1 VPTDESR
8 SAHDASAHDASAH
21 DASAHDA
28 VVAFNARLGV
38 VLFLVYLLLYVG
50 FIYLS
55 AFQRE
60 RMATEVIGRV
70 NLAVVYG
77 FALIAAAFVM
87 ALLYMVLC
95 RREPAATDT
104 REGGR

>member
-1 VPTDESR
+1 MRTNDPYS
-8 SAHDASAHDASAH
+8 SA
-21 DASAHDA
+21 
-28 VVAFNARLGV
+28 VAYNARLGV
-38 VLFLVYLLLYVG
+38 VLFLIYLLLYVG

-60 RMATEVIGRV
+60 RMAAEIIGRV

-77 FALIAAAFVM
+77 LGLIVAAFVM

-95 RREPAATDT
+95 RREPAQSEPGED
-104 REGGR
+104 GR

>member
-1 VPTDESR
+1 VPISETGR
-8 SAHDASAHDASAH
+8 AAR
-21 DASAHDA
+21 DA

-60 RMATEVIGRV
+60 RMAVEVIGRV

-77 FALIAAAFVM
+77 FALIAAAFIM

-95 RREPAATDT
+95 RREPAVDANDT
-104 REGGR
+104 AAEGGR